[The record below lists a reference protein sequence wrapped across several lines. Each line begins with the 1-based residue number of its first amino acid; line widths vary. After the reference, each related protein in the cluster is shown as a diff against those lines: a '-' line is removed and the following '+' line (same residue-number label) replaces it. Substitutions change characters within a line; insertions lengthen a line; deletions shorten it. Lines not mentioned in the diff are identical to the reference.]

1 MDSIHDAGSIIR
13 KIDHTLLKADAR
25 EEDLR
30 RLCAEAKQYG
40 FTVIAVNPCWIP
52 SCKKELAGTDIMIT
66 ATVGFPLGQTLTETK
81 ASECDHAID
90 AGAGEIDMVMNL
102 GKLLSGDEEYVF
114 ADITAAVD
122 RCHRR
127 GVKCK
132 VILETCLL
140 TEEYI
145 VRSCTL
151 AEKAGA
157 DYVKTSTGF
166 NGPGATVE
174 HLRLM
179 RKSCSPAVKI
189 KASGGIRSLAQV
201 RAMVEAGADRIG
213 TSAGLS
219 IAAELGLFG
228 T

>member
-1 MDSIHDAGSIIR
+1 MGNIDGIIQ

-25 EEDLR
+25 EDDLR

-40 FTVIAVNPCWIP
+40 FTVIAINPCWIP
-52 SCKKELAGTDIMIT
+52 LCKKELEGTGIMIT
-66 ATVGFPLGQTLTETK
+66 ATVGFPLGQMLTETK
-81 ASECDHAID
+81 ASECRDAIN
-90 AGAGEIDMVMNL
+90 AGAAEIDMVMNL
-102 GKLLSGDEEYVF
+102 GKLLSGDEDYVF
-114 ADITAAVD
+114 ADIKAAAD
-122 RCHRR
+122 CCHRR

-140 TEEYI
+140 TEDHI
-145 VRSCTL
+145 VRACTL
-151 AEKAGA
+151 AERAGA

-179 RKSCSPAVKI
+179 RKSCGPAVKI
-189 KASGGIRSLAQV
+189 KAAGGIRSLAQA

-213 TSAGLS
+213 TSAGIS
-219 IAAELGLFG
+219 IAAELGYCG